1 VILTTPLH
9 PGLSASEKGSKPD
22 LLKIADCQH
31 FVGKFGLFEG
41 PGNRAIENH
50 HLAIEI
56 YFSMFSTWM
65 HG

>member
-1 VILTTPLH
+1 MAPPLH
-9 PGLSASEKGSKPD
+9 LGLCASEKKSKTD
-22 LLKIADCQH
+22 LLKNADCQH
-31 FVGKFGLFEG
+31 VVGKVGLFEG

-50 HLAIEI
+50 HLAIEN